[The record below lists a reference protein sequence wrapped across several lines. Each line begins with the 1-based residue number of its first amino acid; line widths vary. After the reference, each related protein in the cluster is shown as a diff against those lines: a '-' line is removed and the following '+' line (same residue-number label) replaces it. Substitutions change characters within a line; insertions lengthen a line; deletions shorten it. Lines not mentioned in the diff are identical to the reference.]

1 MGDRARQKQ
10 ERAIND
16 VAVHGGMSRPALA
29 CHLAR
34 ELKGWSTSMST
45 HHGSDEIRKE
55 IEATKAH
62 MGNTLAELESRLLP
76 VRLAQQT
83 RDAAVDRS
91 EHLAHEAQEEAPA
104 VTASVR
110 ECVQNSPAAASLS
123 RIR

>member
-55 IEATKAH
+55 IEVTKAH
-62 MGNTLAELESRLLP
+62 MGNTLAELESKLLP
-76 VRLAQQT
+76 VRLAHQAP
-83 RDAAVDRS
+83 DAAGDLAQ
-91 EHLAHEAQEEAPA
+91 HLSQEAHTTGPG
-104 VTASVR
+104 V
-110 ECVQNSPAAASLS
+110 NAAH
-123 RIR
+123 RD